1 MWCKRNN
8 SFSVKQKIKRVLW
21 IWYVACL
28 SLKKS
33 FKMIK
38 SFSLYFVIIFTMLF
52 SLWSRLFGVPFC
64 GLGNFYDKVPRRPVA
79 IRLLL
84 LSLICNK
91 NDSCYYRISPLWKTS
106 ASLTIFLAFNLFWG
120 KFLQHRESSKFREIL
135 GVFGA
140 NRPLAIVFPQ

>member
-1 MWCKRNN
+1 MDLVRG
-8 SFSVKQKIKRVLW
+8 
-21 IWYVACL
+21 L
-28 SLKKS
+28 SIFTKS

-38 SFSLYFVIIFTMLF
+38 SCSLHFVIIFIMLF

-91 NDSCYYRISPLWKTS
+91 NDICYYRISPL
-106 ASLTIFLAFNLFWG
+106 
-120 KFLQHRESSKFREIL
+120 
-135 GVFGA
+135 
-140 NRPLAIVFPQ
+140 